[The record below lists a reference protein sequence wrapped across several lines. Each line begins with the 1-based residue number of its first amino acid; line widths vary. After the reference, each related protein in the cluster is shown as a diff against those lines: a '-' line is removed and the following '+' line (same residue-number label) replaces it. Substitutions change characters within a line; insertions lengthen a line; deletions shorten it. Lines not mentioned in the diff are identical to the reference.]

1 MMLLISVAVADADA
15 DASYLDTPVVK
26 GGSQDSP
33 DGASSTRHLQD
44 DY

>member
-1 MMLLISVAVADADA
+1 MMLLISVAVADA